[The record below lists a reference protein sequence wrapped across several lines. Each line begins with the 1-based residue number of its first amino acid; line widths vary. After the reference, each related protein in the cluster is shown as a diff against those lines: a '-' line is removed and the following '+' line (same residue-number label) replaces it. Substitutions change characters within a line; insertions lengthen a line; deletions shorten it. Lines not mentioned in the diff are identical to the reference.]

1 MKNYATVLFGIAA
14 IIGLIGLS
22 ATPAFA
28 DSIHNVLDNN
38 LVANETLVPGTIT
51 NRFESAS
58 HKTHDY
64 AKDYFHAGGRVKRK
78 RNGGDQWSLFIQG
91 NRINL

>member
-28 DSIHNVLDNN
+28 DSIHNALAND
-38 LVANETLVPGTIT
+38 LVANETLVSGRIT
-51 NRFESAS
+51 NRSGS
-58 HKTHDY
+58 TSRTTYDY
-64 AKDYFHAGGRVKRK
+64 AKEYLHAGSRVERK
-78 RNGGDQWSLFIQG
+78 RNGGEQWSLFIQG